1 MLQAYCRHVAG
12 ILPYPP
18 HNMLHDV
25 PVPYRG
31 LYNFKKE
38 AEDSRKI
45 DFFLNSVY
53 YLLISKLRL
62 TY

>member
-1 MLQAYCRHVAG
+1 MPACCRHTAG

-31 LYNFKKE
+31 LYNFSKA

-53 YLLISKLRL
+53 YLLTSKLRL